1 MSQKSEKIHRH
12 LERQDDELRYQ
23 RQRIDT
29 LEIKIAT
36 DYAAASRKAR
46 DRMRQAE
53 NTARK
58 WRCCTWLAVIALM
71 LCVAL
76 CLTIKV
82 KAQTEPPIV
91 ADDLEESVGP
101 AQCWEAPD
109 IPETDENAQ
118 IEAALLSR
126 ATGIPDCT
134 VSHYCICEKCCG
146 KTPDDP
152 AYGITKSGRR
162 AVPGVSVAVDPSV
175 IPLGSDVLVD
185 YGDGDIQYYR
195 ADDTGSAVK
204 GDHIDLCVATHQE
217 ALEAGVRAATVWWVP
232 EEAETN

>member
-46 DRMRQAE
+46 DRVRQAE

-58 WRCCTWLAVIALM
+58 WRCCTWLAVISLM

-82 KAQTEPPIV
+82 KADANKPDTGITASEP
-91 ADDLEESVGP
+91 
-101 AQCWEAPD
+101 QEA
-109 IPETDENAQ
+109 DENANIQ
-118 IEAALLSR
+118 AALLEK
-126 ATGIPDCT
+126 AKVIEDCT
-134 VSHYCICEKCCG
+134 VTWYTEATCG
-146 KTPDDP
+146 KKPGDP
-152 AYGITKSGRR
+152 AYGITRSGMP
-162 AVPGVSVAVDPSV
+162 VVEHLTCAVDPDV
-175 IPLGSDVLVD
+175 IPL
-185 YGDGDIQYYR
+185 
-195 ADDTGSAVK
+195 
-204 GDHIDLCVATHQE
+204 
-217 ALEAGVRAATVWWVP
+217 
-232 EEAETN
+232 